1 MRFELHEEQ
10 ARAPGLPVIKVIG
23 LGGGGSNAVDYMAQ
37 QQVQGVEFICA
48 NTDAQALENLSVPV
62 RIQLGASGLGAGARP
77 EKGREAAMQDLDK
90 IRQHLQGTDMLFI
103 TAGMG
108 GGTGTGAAPVVAQAA
123 REMGILTVG
132 VVSRPFYFERRSE
145 VAEEGIRQLRE
156 FVDSLIVIPNDKLIK
171 VLGGNMKL
179 TDGFNKA
186 NAVLHGAV
194 QGVSELITRPGLI
207 NVDFEDVRTVM
218 SCQGYALMG
227 VGVASGED
235 RAVKA
240 AEAAINNPLLE
251 DVRVEDARGVLV
263 NVTAGPDLTLSEWD
277 DVGNLIESLADQSA
291 EVIVGTSIDE
301 TLEGELRVTV
311 VATGLESAGE
321 AKMEMPSAR
330 RRRRQPEPQPQPA
343 PVQPEQPVGPTVNV
357 AQPEPAPEPV
367 RSEPVRPEPIR
378 PVPQP
383 EPQVP
388 PVNGPV
394 NTTLGGTGTTGDP
407 LPLEVGNYLDIPTFL
422 RKQAN

>member
-263 NVTAGPDLTLSEWD
+263 NVTAGPDLTLS
-277 DVGNLIESLADQSA
+277 
-291 EVIVGTSIDE
+291 
-301 TLEGELRVTV
+301 
-311 VATGLESAGE
+311 
-321 AKMEMPSAR
+321 
-330 RRRRQPEPQPQPA
+330 
-343 PVQPEQPVGPTVNV
+343 
-357 AQPEPAPEPV
+357 
-367 RSEPVRPEPIR
+367 
-378 PVPQP
+378 
-383 EPQVP
+383 
-388 PVNGPV
+388 
-394 NTTLGGTGTTGDP
+394 
-407 LPLEVGNYLDIPTFL
+407 
-422 RKQAN
+422 